1 MGRDI
6 LTKLG
11 ITLSAHK
18 KPGKTINIITNIQ
31 TEKNIIKW
39 IFHKYPHLCTR
50 LGRSKNHI
58 AKSIFKS
65 QYTPSQHKGRR
76 VPLHLLDKV
85 EQELQK
91 VIDEKQII
99 KLDKCSDEL
108 FISPVVIT
116 VKKDKSVKIALDSK
130 KLNNAIHK
138 NKYQM
143 RSIDHLMDSVAV
155 FISERKNKP
164 GQYLFSKI
172 DIKYAYSQIPLDEN
186 IKKHCNFNIIGG
198 KATGTYRFINGFYGL
213 TDMPATFQKTIDKT
227 LHDIKTKFAYLDD
240 ILIVTKGTLE
250 DHEKELD
257 KIMQRLNNENLA
269 INLQKC
275 EFAKEQITWLGFVV
289 TPNGVT
295 PTKQKCDAIINL
307 ENPKTLK
314 QLRSFMG
321 CIHHLI
327 KFIPNLARISEPLR
341 PLLSKAN
348 TKSQNKLD
356 MKENHTIAFN
366 DIKAQIKQ
374 ITENKHFD
382 ISKQTRVRCDA
393 SKKGLGACLEQ
404 KIGQIWKPIAF
415 ASRFLNNLES
425 RYSTNELEL
434 LAVVWSLEHFKYY
447 LYGTEFIL
455 QTDHQALL
463 SALKE
468 NRGNK
473 TYQSRLT
480 RWVDRLLPFHFT
492 VEHVPGKNMGFA
504 DYLSRNPTG
513 EAIPPTEEDKNF
525 VINTIEEFKLY
536 ITRNSLSPNGANN
549 SFSPKGAIIST
560 NQNTD
565 TKQVENDVINPKHTS
580 NKTNNAFCLNTL
592 TNQSHINSHSLN
604 SNSIFKLIN
613 KNIVG
618 ITTRRNPKKD
628 TFNIPIKRR
637 FRAPNKTTNPQMEQ
651 PSNSK
656 TFTSSSTQTEI
667 NSNKGKGLDPLD
679 QSKHE
684 NLFDAYND
692 LPTPLYRENFNKVF
706 NEEFLAEASQRELKP
721 IIDLV
726 KTQNW
731 DDLKKVNPL
740 YFRIRRDL
748 SVTETNCLLY
758 DNRLVIP
765 QKLKQLVIDTIHH
778 KHPGQVGMLA
788 LAKLIWW
795 PHIHSEIV
803 AKAKACRHCIDE
815 GKNLKPIISKNQL
828 GDLPKPNEPNEEI
841 QMDFAGP
848 IPYKNSTQNNYI
860 LVTVDRLSRFPHAET
875 FHNCDTETAIDYL
888 EKYCKLH
895 GIPRSIRCDQAQAFK
910 AKEFDIFCKNK
921 NIKLILAPAG
931 DHRGTGMVERLIQTI
946 KRRLA
951 VLDID
956 PNWSSESLSS
966 RLASIIENIRLI
978 PNRTTKTTPF
988 EAHFSRKPN
997 TALPNMLTKPA
1008 IKNLSYHKL
1017 KSRCLDKRTLK
1028 HDVLSQEEM

>member
-18 KPGKTINIITNIQ
+18 RPGKTINIIKNIQ

-58 AKSIFKS
+58 AKSIFES

-91 VIDEKQII
+91 LIDEKQII

-130 KLNNAIHK
+130 KLNDAIHK

-143 RSIDHLMDSVAV
+143 QSIDHLMDSVAV

-172 DIKYAYSQIPLDEN
+172 DLKYAYSQIPLDEN

-250 DHEKELD
+250 HHEKELD
-257 KIMQRLNNENLA
+257 KIMQRLNSENLA

-314 QLRSFMG
+314 QLGSFIG

-356 MKENHTIAFN
+356 WKENHTIVFN
-366 DIKAQIKQ
+366 NIKAQIKQ

-447 LYGTEFIL
+447 LYGREFIL

-480 RWVDRLLPFHFT
+480 RWVDCLLPFHFT
-492 VEHVPGKNMGFA
+492 V
-504 DYLSRNPTG
+504 LSRNPTG
-513 EAIPPTEEDKNF
+513 EAIPPTDEDKNF
-525 VINTIEEFKLY
+525 VINTIEEFKLF

-549 SFSPKGAIIST
+549 SFSPKGAINST

-565 TKQVENDVINPKHTS
+565 IKLVENDVINPKHTI

-592 TNQSHINSHSLN
+592 TNQSHIN
-604 SNSIFKLIN
+604 
-613 KNIVG
+613 
-618 ITTRRNPKKD
+618 
-628 TFNIPIKRR
+628 
-637 FRAPNKTTNPQMEQ
+637 
-651 PSNSK
+651 
-656 TFTSSSTQTEI
+656 
-667 NSNKGKGLDPLD
+667 
-679 QSKHE
+679 
-684 NLFDAYND
+684 
-692 LPTPLYRENFNKVF
+692 
-706 NEEFLAEASQRELKP
+706 
-721 IIDLV
+721 
-726 KTQNW
+726 
-731 DDLKKVNPL
+731 
-740 YFRIRRDL
+740 
-748 SVTETNCLLY
+748 
-758 DNRLVIP
+758 
-765 QKLKQLVIDTIHH
+765 
-778 KHPGQVGMLA
+778 
-788 LAKLIWW
+788 
-795 PHIHSEIV
+795 
-803 AKAKACRHCIDE
+803 
-815 GKNLKPIISKNQL
+815 
-828 GDLPKPNEPNEEI
+828 
-841 QMDFAGP
+841 
-848 IPYKNSTQNNYI
+848 I
-860 LVTVDRLSRFPHAET
+860 L
-875 FHNCDTETAIDYL
+875 
-888 EKYCKLH
+888 
-895 GIPRSIRCDQAQAFK
+895 
-910 AKEFDIFCKNK
+910 
-921 NIKLILAPAG
+921 
-931 DHRGTGMVERLIQTI
+931 
-946 KRRLA
+946 
-951 VLDID
+951 
-956 PNWSSESLSS
+956 
-966 RLASIIENIRLI
+966 
-978 PNRTTKTTPF
+978 
-988 EAHFSRKPN
+988 
-997 TALPNMLTKPA
+997 
-1008 IKNLSYHKL
+1008 
-1017 KSRCLDKRTLK
+1017 
-1028 HDVLSQEEM
+1028 